1 VPAISTSKETV
12 MRMRLSAAMSL
23 AVLSLAEA
31 APAQTAADLKARCNR
46 LLAFYEW
53 YGAGRKENSD
63 GARNHAYIG
72 AYIDCQRGHYVEGIA
87 AMESLLRRKRFDPS
101 GPLSM
106 PGQ

>member
-1 VPAISTSKETV
+1 
-12 MRMRLSAAMSL
+12 MRMRLSSVMSF

-31 APAQTAADLKARCNR
+31 APAQTAADLKARCTR

-63 GARNHAYIG
+63 GARNHAYVG
-72 AYIDCQRGHYVEGIA
+72 ASIDCQRGRYAEGIA
-87 AMESLLRRKRFDPS
+87 TMVRLLERKRFDPS
-101 GPLSM
+101 GPLSI